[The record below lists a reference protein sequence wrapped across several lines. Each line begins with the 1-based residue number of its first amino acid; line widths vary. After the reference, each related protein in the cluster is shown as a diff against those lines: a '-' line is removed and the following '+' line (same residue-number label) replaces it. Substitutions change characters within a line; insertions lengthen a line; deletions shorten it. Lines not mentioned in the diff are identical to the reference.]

1 MMLRMESPA
10 PPIKVKNWLRGQPLT
25 SFQPGKVYIV
35 EFWATWCGSCVAAMP
50 HLVQLQDKYKDSG
63 VEVLGVAAYERAR
76 TADEA
81 RANLDAW
88 LTEKLSNL
96 NYRIGF
102 DYTGKMNKLWMDPSF
117 SVGIPTSFVVDRDGH
132 IAFIG
137 FPTQLDD
144 VLPKILNGG
153 WRTSD
158 EARAADTERIAEGER
173 TMHETTRKRAL
184 TEPIFA
190 KLTPAMKAEDWAK
203 ALSALEEAVAVM
215 PDDVNFR
222 VLHADLLLHKVHDLQ
237 TGLPVMSQLVRDAID
252 KKSELW
258 MAGAMRQL
266 FDPANDNS
274 HFPPAERFAMGKEL
288 SEHILALN
296 PPQRGDGSKFLSYGA
311 VAQYYYESGNKDR
324 AIELVEVAL
333 KSLDG
338 SEPIPDELKQHVMS
352 LLVQALAN
360 YKGEKACYGAL
371 CATPQDGF
379 PKESKR
385 RRRKRKHEKG

>member
-1 MMLRMESPA
+1 MLRMESPA
-10 PPIKVKNWLRGQPLT
+10 PPIKVENWLRGQPLT

-35 EFWATWCGSCVAAMP
+35 EFWATWCRPCVAAMP
-50 HLVQLQDKYKDSG
+50 HLVQLQEKYKDSG
-63 VEVLGVAAYERAR
+63 VEVLGVAAHERAG

-81 RANLDAW
+81 RTNLDAW
-88 LTEKLSNL
+88 LTEKFSNL

-102 DYTGKMNKLWMDPSF
+102 DYTGEMNKLWMDPSS

-144 VLPKILNGG
+144 VLPKILNGS

-173 TMHETTRKRAL
+173 TML
-184 TEPIFA
+184 TVPIFA
-190 KLTPAMKAEDWAK
+190 KLMPAMKAEDWAK
-203 ALSALEEAVAVM
+203 ALSTLEEAVAVM

-222 VLHADLLLHKVHDLQ
+222 VLHADLLLHKMHDLQ
-237 TGLPVMSQLVRDAID
+237 TGLPVMRQLVRDAID
-252 KKSELW
+252 KKSEQW

-266 FDPANDNS
+266 FDPANDSS

-338 SEPIPDELKQHVMS
+338 PKPIPDELKQRVMS

-379 PKESKR
+379 PKGSKR
-385 RRRKRKHEKG
+385 RRQKRKPEKG

>member
-1 MMLRMESPA
+1 MVLGLESPA
-10 PPIKVKNWLRGQPLT
+10 PPITVENWLRGEPLT

-35 EFWATWCGSCVAAMP
+35 EFWATWCEPCVAAMP
-50 HLVQLQDKYKDSG
+50 HLVELQDTYKDSG
-63 VEVLGVAAYERAR
+63 VEVVGVAAYEQAR
-76 TADEA
+76 TTDEA
-81 RANLDAW
+81 RTNLDAW
-88 LTEKLSNL
+88 LSEKLPNL
-96 NYRIGF
+96 NYRVGF
-102 DYTGKMNKLWMDPSF
+102 DSEKMDKLWMDASL

-137 FPTQLDD
+137 FPTELDG

-158 EARAADTERIAEGER
+158 EARNADKERIAEGEK
-173 TMHETTRKRAL
+173 EARKRAL

-190 KLTPAMKAEDWAK
+190 KLTPAMEAEDWAK
-203 ALSALEEAVAVM
+203 ALSVLEEAVAVM
-215 PDDVNFR
+215 PDDVDFR
-222 VLHADLLLHKVHDLQ
+222 VLRAELLLHKVRDLQ

-258 MAGAMRQL
+258 MARAMRPL

-274 HFPPAERFAMGKEL
+274 HLPPAERFAMGKEL

-296 PPQRGDGSKFLSYGA
+296 PPQRGQAPKFLSYPA

-324 AIELVEVAL
+324 AIELVEVTL

-338 SEPIPDELKQHVMS
+338 PEPLPNELKQELMS
-352 LLVQALAN
+352 PLVQALAN

-371 CATPQDGF
+371 CATPQPGV
-379 PKESKR
+379 PQTTKV
-385 RRRKRKHEKG
+385 

>member
-1 MMLRMESPA
+1 MVLGLESPA
-10 PPIKVKNWLRGQPLT
+10 PPITVENWLRGEPLT

-35 EFWATWCGSCVAAMP
+35 EFWATWCEPCVAAMP
-50 HLVQLQDKYKDSG
+50 HLVELQDKYKDSG
-63 VEVLGVAAYERAR
+63 VEVVGVAAYEQAR
-76 TADEA
+76 TTDEA
-81 RANLDAW
+81 RTNLDAW
-88 LTEKLSNL
+88 LSEKLPNL
-96 NYRIGF
+96 NYRVGF
-102 DYTGKMNKLWMDPSF
+102 DSEKMDKLWMDASL

-137 FPTQLDD
+137 FPTELDG

-158 EARAADTERIAEGER
+158 EARNADKERIAEGEK
-173 TMHETTRKRAL
+173 EARKRAL

-190 KLTPAMKAEDWAK
+190 KLTPAMEAEDWAK
-203 ALSALEEAVAVM
+203 ALSVLEEAVAVM
-215 PDDVNFR
+215 PDDVDFR
-222 VLHADLLLHKVHDLQ
+222 VLRAELLLHKVRDLQ

-258 MAGAMRQL
+258 MARAMRPL

-274 HFPPAERFAMGKEL
+274 HLPPAERFAMGKEL

-296 PPQRGDGSKFLSYGA
+296 PPQRGQAPKFLSYPA

-324 AIELVEVAL
+324 AIELVEMTL

-338 SEPIPDELKQHVMS
+338 PEPLPNELKQELMS
-352 LLVQALAN
+352 PLVQALAN

-371 CATPQDGF
+371 CATPQPGV
-379 PKESKR
+379 PQTTKV
-385 RRRKRKHEKG
+385 

>member
-1 MMLRMESPA
+1 MVLRMESPA
-10 PPIKVKNWLRGQPLT
+10 PPIKVENWLRGQPLT

-35 EFWATWCGSCVAAMP
+35 EFWATWCRPCVAAMP
-50 HLVQLQDKYKDSG
+50 HLVQLQEKYKDSG
-63 VEVLGVAAYERAR
+63 VEVLGVAAHERAG

-81 RANLDAW
+81 RTNLDAW
-88 LTEKLSNL
+88 LTEKFSNL

-102 DYTGKMNKLWMDPSF
+102 DYTGEMNKLWMDPSS

-144 VLPKILNGG
+144 VLPKILNGS

-173 TMHETTRKRAL
+173 TML
-184 TEPIFA
+184 TVPIFA
-190 KLTPAMKAEDWAK
+190 KLMPAMKAEDWAK
-203 ALSALEEAVAVM
+203 ALSTLEEAVAVM

-222 VLHADLLLHKVHDLQ
+222 VLHADLLLHKMHDLQ
-237 TGLPVMSQLVRDAID
+237 TGLPVMRQLVRDAID
-252 KKSELW
+252 KKSEQW

-266 FDPANDNS
+266 FDPANDSS

-338 SEPIPDELKQHVMS
+338 PKPIPDELKQRVMS

-379 PKESKR
+379 PKGSKR
-385 RRRKRKHEKG
+385 RRQKRKPEKG

>member
-1 MMLRMESPA
+1 MVLGLESPA
-10 PPIKVKNWLRGQPLT
+10 PPITVENWLRGEPLT

-35 EFWATWCGSCVAAMP
+35 EFWATWCEPCVAAMP
-50 HLVQLQDKYKDSG
+50 HLVELQDKYKDSG
-63 VEVLGVAAYERAR
+63 VEVVGVAAYEQAR
-76 TADEA
+76 TTDEA
-81 RANLDAW
+81 RTNLDAW
-88 LTEKLSNL
+88 LSEKLPNL
-96 NYRIGF
+96 NYRVGF
-102 DYTGKMNKLWMDPSF
+102 DSEKMDKLWMDASL

-137 FPTQLDD
+137 FPTELDG

-158 EARAADTERIAEGER
+158 EARNADKERIAEGEK
-173 TMHETTRKRAL
+173 EARKRAL

-190 KLTPAMKAEDWAK
+190 KLTPAMEAEDWAK
-203 ALSALEEAVAVM
+203 ALSVLEEAVAVM
-215 PDDVNFR
+215 PDDVDFR
-222 VLHADLLLHKVHDLQ
+222 VLRAELLLHKVRDLQ

-258 MAGAMRQL
+258 MARAMRPL

-274 HFPPAERFAMGKEL
+274 HLPPAERFAMGKEL

-296 PPQRGDGSKFLSYGA
+296 PPQRGQAPKFLSYPA

-324 AIELVEVAL
+324 AIELVEVTL

-338 SEPIPDELKQHVMS
+338 PEPLPNELKQELMS
-352 LLVQALAN
+352 PLVQALAN

-371 CATPQDGF
+371 CATPQPGV
-379 PKESKR
+379 PQTTKV
-385 RRRKRKHEKG
+385 

>member
-1 MMLRMESPA
+1 MVLRMESPA
-10 PPIKVKNWLRGQPLT
+10 PPIKVENWQRGQPLT

-35 EFWATWCGSCVAAMP
+35 EFWATWCGPCVAAMP
-50 HLVQLQDKYKDSG
+50 HLVQLQEKYRDSG
-63 VEVLGVAAYERAR
+63 VEVLGIAAHERAE

-81 RANLDAW
+81 RTNLDAW
-88 LTEKLSNL
+88 LTKKLSNL

-102 DYTGKMNKLWMDPSF
+102 DYTGEMNKLWMDPSF

-137 FPTQLDD
+137 HPTQLDD
-144 VLPKILNGG
+144 VLPKILSSS

-158 EARAADTERIAEGER
+158 EAKAAETERIAEGER
-173 TMHETTRKRAL
+173 TTRERTRQQAL
-184 TEPIFA
+184 TEPITA
-190 KLTPAMKAEDWAK
+190 KLTPAMKAQDWAK
-203 ALSALEEAVAVM
+203 ALSAVEEAVAVL

-222 VLHADLLLHKVHDLQ
+222 VLHADLLLHKMHDLQ
-237 TGLPVMSQLVRDAID
+237 AGLPVMRQLVHDAID

-274 HFPPAERFAMGKEL
+274 HFPRAERFAMGKEL
-288 SEHILALN
+288 SEHILAVN
-296 PPQRGDGSKFLSYGA
+296 PPQRGEGPKFLSYGA

-333 KSLDG
+333 KSLDRP
-338 SEPIPDELKQHVMS
+338 SAIPDKLKHQVMS
-352 LLVQALAN
+352 VLVQTLAN
-360 YKGEKACYGAL
+360 YKGEKASYGAF
-371 CATPQDGF
+371 CATPQDGSR
-379 PKESKR
+379 KASKR
-385 RRRKRKHEKG
+385 RRRRRNDEKG